1 MASEYVTKG
10 QAVSIVNLETGRGR
24 RVIENMMDALVAQ
37 GRISILPDPLDKRS
51 FRVSRTDVDTVIQ
64 VIKAGGVISS

>member
-37 GRISILPDPLDKRS
+37 GRITIHSDPLDKRS
-51 FRVSRTDVDTVIQ
+51 FRVSRTDVDTIIQ
-64 VIKAGGVISS
+64 VIKAGGIIPS